1 VYPHSFAATIDKTM
15 ASSLGPTFLASLRA
29 VGTAATMMGAG
40 FYLHRQNYVTPQ
52 GKTMLALIA
61 QQVTIPAFLF
71 AKIIYC
77 PTDRGGGGGGAG
89 GGGGGNAPE
98 VVCPSVAD
106 RIGDLWML
114 CLWPF
119 YVVAS
124 GLLVGY
130 VAAKISDT
138 PPMQARSCL
147 AACAFPNS
155 TGLVITLLSVIHKQF
170 SSSAELGKVDP
181 TAFLSVYLLLYPVLQ
196 WGIGGWLLAPAE
208 HAENEDYGRC
218 QSDTIE
224 IVNVQG
230 PTMDR
235 GAGKNGMTEGETEAS
250 RLLPRQDS
258 TNCQGLGNSFRI
270 SHILN
275 YDTHHQ
281 SPTAAAEQEI
291 FGRVMATTR
300 RNGVKDRRV
309 GQDRCVGHDGQ
320 NTDGSALTSMVK
332 ELSFAGFGILGG
344 YEEIQ
349 PDLTFLTDQTHMLPE
364 PESFESID
372 GPPTMDAAN
381 EATSTFVG
389 LKGFASTTELTK
401 QQIRAIQRADIL
413 PLTETLLRISHKIFQ
428 PPVTAS
434 LLGLFIASFHN
445 LRGTFVN
452 IYGDKG
458 RQAPLQFLFDG
469 IYSVSS
475 CRGSIVR
482 PCVRSNELSFVIY
495 ISCAGWSICSA
506 NQYDNIRNK
515 SLVDLSEEIQKG
527 RRCRYGAFQQNHDRC
542 RCWENDSHACHRHTF
557 NLVFGA

>member
-1 VYPHSFAATIDKTM
+1 
-15 ASSLGPTFLASLRA
+15 
-29 VGTAATMMGAG
+29 MGVAG
-40 FYLHRQNYVTPQ
+40 FYLERQNYVTPQ
-52 GKTMLALIA
+52 GKTMLALMA
-61 QQVTIPAFLF
+61 QQVAIPAFMF

-77 PTDRGGGGGGAG
+77 PTDRGGGGGSSG
-89 GGGGGNAPE
+89 GGDDATE

-119 YVVAS
+119 YVVLC

-130 VAAKISDT
+130 AAARISDT
-138 PPMQARSCL
+138 PPLQTPTCL
-147 AACAFPNS
+147 AACAFPNN
-155 TGLVITLLSVIHKQF
+155 TVLVIPLLSVIHKQF

-181 TAFLSVYLLLYPVLQ
+181 TAFLSVYLLLYPMLQ
-196 WGIGGWLLAPAE
+196 WGLGGWLLAPAE
-208 HAENEDYGRC
+208 HAENKDYGRSM
-218 QSDTIE
+218 SDTIE
-224 IVNVQG
+224 IANVQG
-230 PTMDR
+230 LTMDR
-235 GAGKNGMTEGETEAS
+235 GAEKTGMTEGKTEAS

-258 TNCQGLGNSFRI
+258 TNSQGLGNSFRI

-291 FGRVMATTR
+291 FGRVMATKR

-309 GQDRCVGHDGQ
+309 GQDRCVGHDRQ
-320 NTDGSALTSMVK
+320 NTDGSALKSMVK
-332 ELSFAGFGILGG
+332 ELSFASVNHLGS

-349 PDLTFLTDQTHMLPE
+349 PDLTFLPDQKHLLPE

-401 QQIRAIQRADIL
+401 QQIRAMQRADIL

-469 IYSVSS
+469 IYSVNSW
-475 CRGSIVR
+475 RGRIV
-482 PCVRSNELSFVIY
+482 
-495 ISCAGWSICSA
+495 
-506 NQYDNIRNK
+506 
-515 SLVDLSEEIQKG
+515 
-527 RRCRYGAFQQNHDRC
+527 
-542 RCWENDSHACHRHTF
+542 
-557 NLVFGA
+557 

>member
-1 VYPHSFAATIDKTM
+1 M

-29 VGTAATMMGAG
+29 VGTAVTMMGAG

-77 PTDRGGGGGGAG
+77 PSDRGAGSGSSGGGGDDAL
-89 GGGGGNAPE
+89 E

-114 CLWPF
+114 CLWPI
-119 YVVAS
+119 YVVVC

-130 VAAKISDT
+130 VAARISDT
-138 PPMQARSCL
+138 PPLQARSCL

-208 HAENEDYGRC
+208 HADNEESVRS

-224 IVNVQG
+224 IINVQG
-230 PTMDR
+230 PSMDI
-235 GAGKNGMTEGETEAS
+235 GAGKNGVTEAS

-258 TNCQGLGNSFRI
+258 TNGQGLGNSFRI

-275 YDTHHQ
+275 YEPHHQ

-291 FGRVMATTR
+291 FGRVMPSKR
-300 RNGVKDRRV
+300 RNGVQDHRV
-309 GQDRCVGHDGQ
+309 GQDRRVGHDRR
-320 NTDGSALTSMVK
+320 NTEGSALDSMVK
-332 ELSFAGFGILGG
+332 ELSFASFSHLGS
-344 YEEIQ
+344 YEESQ
-349 PDLTFLTDQTHMLPE
+349 PDLTLLPDQTLLPE

-372 GPPTMDAAN
+372 EPPTMDAAN
-381 EATSTFVG
+381 DAMSTFVG

-401 QQIRAIQRADIL
+401 QQIRAMQRADIL
-413 PLTETLLRISHKIFQ
+413 PLTETLLRISHKVFQ

-445 LRGTFVN
+445 LRGILVN
-452 IYGDKG
+452 IYGNRG

-475 CRGSIVR
+475 CRSSIVR
-482 PCVRSNELSFVIY
+482 LFSDLTIFRFSY
-495 ISCAGWSICSA
+495 ILCAGWSIRSTD
-506 NQYDNIRNK
+506 QYDNIRNK
-515 SLVDLSEEIQKG
+515 SLVNLSEQVQKG
-527 RRCRYGAFQQNHDRC
+527 RRCRYGAFQ
-542 RCWENDSHACHRHTF
+542 
-557 NLVFGA
+557 